1 MTAVIAGEEEKQMG
15 LFLAMSGV
23 ANASRTAVEE
33 ALRAYATEGGG
44 TLEAVDP
51 STDLSDALLIAE
63 SGSHVTVL
71 YPSDFMKWDAAS
83 EHLSTALG
91 TSVFSLHVHDEDLW
105 MYVLFSKGE
114 QVDQF
119 NPIPDYWHKKMPKR
133 DKQVWAGNA
142 AVVARHWPGVVAE
155 TIGNYLFE
163 WDRDEEDSD
172 NAYDDDQFPYNDCW
186 QVTDFM
192 GRLGLVYPIDD
203 EGNTNAF
210 TYRLMIPNPG

>member
-1 MTAVIAGEEEKQMG
+1 MG

-33 ALRAYATEGGG
+33 ALRAYATERGG
-44 TLEAVDP
+44 TVETVGP

-63 SGSHVTVL
+63 SGNHVTVM
-71 YPSDFMKWDAAS
+71 YPSDFMKWDEAP
-83 EHLSTALG
+83 EYLSRALG
-91 TSVFSLHVHDEDLW
+91 TSVFSLHIHDEDLW

-119 NPIPDYWHKKMPKR
+119 NPIPDYWKRKMPKSE
-133 DKQVWAGNA
+133 KQVWAGNA
-142 AVVARHWPGVVAE
+142 AVVAQHWPGLVPE
-155 TIGNYLFE
+155 SIRNYLFE

-172 NAYDDDQFPYNDCW
+172 NAYDDDQYPYNDCW

-203 EGNTNAF
+203 DGNTSAS
-210 TYRLMIPNPG
+210 TYRFVMPNPG

>member
-1 MTAVIAGEEEKQMG
+1 MG

-33 ALRAYATEGGG
+33 ALRAYATERGG
-44 TLEAVDP
+44 TVETVGP

-63 SGSHVTVL
+63 SGNHVTVM
-71 YPSDFMKWDAAS
+71 YPSDFMKWDEAS
-83 EHLSTALG
+83 EYLSRALG
-91 TSVFSLHVHDEDLW
+91 TSVFSLHIHDEDLW

-119 NPIPDYWHKKMPKR
+119 NPIPDYWKRKMPKSE
-133 DKQVWAGNA
+133 KQVWAGNA
-142 AVVARHWPGVVAE
+142 AVVAQHWPGLVPE
-155 TIGNYLFE
+155 SIRNYLFE

-172 NAYDDDQFPYNDCW
+172 NAYDDDQYPYNDCW

-203 EGNTNAF
+203 DGNTSAS
-210 TYRLMIPNPG
+210 TYRFVMPNPG